1 MNNGMSRQ
9 AARLLLL
16 PSWMVAFAILIKGYT
31 DSGDGFSAGVI
42 AALGVIMQYLTYG
55 TETAEQLRPVR
66 YARQIAMTG
75 LLVALATAFLPV
87 LRGQP
92 ILTHYPGPGKSAV
105 HFGSLELTTPFLFDI
120 GVFLLVMGV
129 CVGIFDL
136 LAHATRR
143 ERRP

>member
-1 MNNGMSRQ
+1 MNNGMARQ

-16 PSWMVAFAILIKGYT
+16 PSWMVAFAILIKGYS

-42 AALGVIMQYLTYG
+42 AALAVIMQYVTYG
-55 TETAEQLRPVR
+55 TVVAEKLRPVR
-66 YARQIAMTG
+66 FARQIAMSG
-75 LLVALATAFLPV
+75 LLIALSVAFIPV

-92 ILTHYPGPGKSAV
+92 IMTHYPGPDHHAT
-105 HFGSLELTTPFLFDI
+105 HLGSLEFTTPFLFDI

-129 CVGIFDL
+129 CIGVFDL

-143 ERRP
+143 ERS

>member
-1 MNNGMSRQ
+1 MNNGMAKQ

-16 PSWMVAFAILIKGYT
+16 PTWMVAFAILIKGYS

-42 AALGVIMQYLTYG
+42 AALGVIMVYVTYG
-55 TETAEQLRPVR
+55 TETAETMRPVR
-66 YARQIAMTG
+66 YARQTAMIG
-75 LLVALATAFLPV
+75 LLLALTTAFFPV

-92 ILTHYPGPGKSAV
+92 IMTHYPGPDRDAMHIGA
-105 HFGSLELTTPFLFDI
+105 LELTTPFLFDI

-143 ERRP
+143 ERRS

>member
-1 MNNGMSRQ
+1 
-9 AARLLLL
+9 
-16 PSWMVAFAILIKGYT
+16 MVAFAILIKGYS

-42 AALGVIMQYLTYG
+42 ASLGVIMVYLTFG
-55 TETAEQLRPVR
+55 TETAEKLRPVR
-66 YARQIAMTG
+66 YARQISLAG
-75 LLVALATAFLPV
+75 LLVALSTAFIPV

-92 ILTHYPGPGKSAV
+92 IMTHYPGPDKDAI
-105 HFGSLELTTPFLFDI
+105 HFGALEITTPFLFDI

-129 CVGIFDL
+129 CIGIFDL

>member
-1 MNNGMSRQ
+1 MNNGMARQ
-9 AARLLLL
+9 AARILLL
-16 PSWMVAFAILIKGYT
+16 PTWMIAFAILIKGYS

-55 TETAEQLRPVR
+55 TAIAEKLRPVR
-66 YARQIAMTG
+66 YARQTAMAG
-75 LLVALATAFLPV
+75 LLIALSVAFIPV

-92 ILTHYPGPGKSAV
+92 IMTHYPGPDHHAT
-105 HFGSLELTTPFLFDI
+105 HLGSLELTTPFLFDI

-143 ERRP
+143 ERS

>member
-1 MNNGMSRQ
+1 MNNNMSRQ

-16 PSWMVAFAILIKGYT
+16 PTWMIAFAILIKGYS

-42 AALGVIMQYLTYG
+42 AALAVIMQYVTYG
-55 TETAEQLRPVR
+55 TETAEKLRPVR
-66 YARQIAMTG
+66 YARQIAMAG
-75 LLVALATAFLPV
+75 LLLSLTVAFVPV

-92 ILTHYPGPGKSAV
+92 IMTHVPGPGQHAI
-105 HFGSLELTTPFLFDI
+105 HIGSLELTTPFLFDI

-129 CVGIFDL
+129 CIGIFDL

-143 ERRP
+143 ERRL